1 MDRRAG
7 THPINVLIVDDEPGI
22 LEVSKEYLE
31 SQFGMRVITI
41 QKSVDVLQ
49 ALSAESFDAIVSDYQ
64 MPIMDG
70 LALLKQVRSKDIDI
84 AFILFTGKGRE
95 EVAMEALN
103 NGADFYV
110 QKGGDMRA
118 QYSDLA
124 HKISVAVER
133 YVTRMEVTRT
143 NSLLHCTLESIPDG
157 VVVID
162 KNGKKVIMAN
172 RAEHEILA
180 APEGSII
187 GMSADHLIKRISR
200 DGADHD
206 IATLLRENI
215 IPTDVEM
222 HIFTITTGD
231 RSYEVSTSP
240 YMVDNVIQ
248 GGIWTTT
255 DVTGRMEADRYL
267 KESEQKLRRIVSAA
281 PVCLAVVKDRRYIEI
296 NERLENLLG
305 YDKGELIGNLVR
317 VHYETQGE
325 YERAGR
331 ELYSPGSMKN
341 GVASTKTRWI
351 RKDGTLIDL
360 ILSVSYLNADDKD
373 AGYIAVA
380 TDLTELLRAEGR
392 LQDRLEFESLLAKVS
407 RLFTQIDV
415 VDLNDGIYKALAMM
429 GEQRGADRAYLFEE
443 NGKTRT
449 MSNTVEWTAEGIA
462 STKDDLQNIPVDA
475 FPWWREQLLKHGL
488 IFLPDVDELPAEAER
503 NELRSQNIQ
512 SLVVSAMFNGNT
524 LMGYVGFDYVRRKRP
539 HTEEDLELLRL
550 IGEMFS
556 FAMVRREKEVNIHKE
571 RERLKNL
578 LNCSPLAV
586 LVYDLVG
593 DELVVSFSNEVCK
606 RLLSKDM
613 DALIGKKVRE
623 VLPNLSNDV
632 IASYKKCLEDGQ
644 QRYDERDYEDK
655 DVRGR
660 FQIWTVRLSSERLAV
675 FFQNISDVTLLNEQL
690 TLANKKLT
698 LFGKLTRH
706 DVTNKILAVRANLDL
721 LKMKLDSPA
730 LMRHINAAE
739 KGTSDI
745 AEIMDTLRYYLDI
758 GVDKVGWVDLGE
770 AMDEAIRL
778 LGHDRSASPH
788 IMVSEELKKYEV
800 RSDKLLPI
808 VLFNLLSNS
817 IKHGGKVSEIDL
829 TVERHGDEIRLV
841 IEDDGQG
848 VPEEM
853 RYKLFDFELDGRQGH
868 GLNFIK
874 EALNTSGM
882 NIEYVGTSGCGA
894 RFIIKVPNGQYREKK
909 GTKLAS

>member
-1 MDRRAG
+1 MERRTG
-7 THPINVLIVDDEPGI
+7 TRPLNILIVDDEPGI

-31 SQFGMRVITI
+31 SQYGMRVIAL
-41 QKSVDVLQ
+41 QKSIDVMQ
-49 ALSAESFDAIVSDYQ
+49 VLSEESFDAIVSDYQ

-70 LALLKQVRSKDIDI
+70 LSLLKQVRSKNIDI

-110 QKGGDMRA
+110 QKGGDTKA

-133 YVTRMEVTRT
+133 YVTRKEMTRT

-157 VVVID
+157 VIVID
-162 KNGKKVIMAN
+162 RNGKKVIVAN

-180 APEGSII
+180 APDGSLI
-187 GMSADHLIKRISR
+187 GTDADRLIKLISR
-200 DGADHD
+200 DGTDRE
-206 IATLLRENI
+206 IATMLRENI

-222 HIFTITTGD
+222 HNFTITTKN
-231 RSYEVSTSP
+231 RSFEVSTSP

-281 PVCLAVVKDRRYIEI
+281 PVCLAVVKDRRYVEI

-305 YDKGELIGNLVR
+305 YNKGELIGNHVR
-317 VHYETQGE
+317 VYYETQDE

-331 ELYSPGSMKN
+331 ELYSPGSMKDSM
-341 GVASTKTRWI
+341 ASTKTRWI
-351 RKDGTLIDL
+351 KKDGTLIDL
-360 ILSVSYLNADDKD
+360 LLSVSYLDANDKD

-380 TDLTELLRAEGR
+380 TDLTELMRAEGQ

-443 NGKTRT
+443 NSETRT
-449 MSNTVEWTAEGIA
+449 MSNTVEWTADGIA
-462 STKDDLQNIPVDA
+462 STKAGLQNVPVDK
-475 FPWWREQLLKHGL
+475 FPWWREELLKHGL
-488 IFLPDVDELPAEAER
+488 IFLPDVDELPAEVER
-503 NELRSQNIQ
+503 NDLRSQNIQ
-512 SLVVSAMFNGNT
+512 SLVVSAMFNGNV
-524 LMGYVGFDYVRRKRP
+524 LKGYVGFDYVRRKRP
-539 HTEEDLELLRL
+539 HTKEDLELLRF
-550 IGEMFS
+550 IGEIFS
-556 FAMVRREKEVNIHKE
+556 YAMVRREKEVSIQKE
-571 RERLKNL
+571 RERLRNL
-578 LNCSPLAV
+578 LNSSPIAV
-586 LVYDLVG
+586 IVYDLVG
-593 DELVVSFSNEVCK
+593 DDLVMSFSNEVSK
-606 RLLSKDM
+606 QLLSKDM
-613 DALIGKKVRE
+613 DALVGKPVKE
-623 VLPNLSNDV
+623 VLPNISDDT
-632 IASYKKCLEDGQ
+632 IDSYMKCLRDGLR
-644 QRYDERDYEDK
+644 RYDERDYHDK
-655 DVRGR
+655 DVHAR

-675 FFQNISDVTLLNEQL
+675 FFQNITDVALLNERL

-706 DVTNKILAVRANLDL
+706 DVANKILAVRANLDL
-721 LKMKLDSPA
+721 LKLRLDSPT
-730 LMRHINAAE
+730 LIKYVNGAE
-739 KGTSDI
+739 KGASDI

-758 GVDKVGWVDLGE
+758 GVDKVCWVDLGD
-770 AMDEAIRL
+770 AMDDAIRL
-778 LGHDRSASPH
+778 LGHDRSASPR
-788 IMVSEELKKYEV
+788 IMVSEELMKYEV

-817 IKHGGKVSEIDL
+817 IRHGGKVSRIDL

-853 RYKLFDFELDGRQGH
+853 RFTLFDFELDGRQGH

-882 NIEYVGTSGCGA
+882 NIEYVGDPGHGA

-909 GTKLAS
+909 GTTLAS

>member
-1 MDRRAG
+1 MDRRTG
-7 THPINVLIVDDEPGI
+7 TPPINVLIVDDEPGI

-31 SQFGMRVITI
+31 SQYGMRVTTI

-64 MPIMDG
+64 MPVMDG
-70 LALLKQVRSKDIDI
+70 LVLLKQVRSKDIDI

-133 YVTRMEVTRT
+133 YVTRKEMTRT

-180 APEGSII
+180 TPDGSLI
-187 GMSADHLIKRISR
+187 GMSADQLIKRISR
-200 DGADHD
+200 EGTDHQVGAV
-206 IATLLRENI
+206 LRDSI

-222 HIFTITTGD
+222 HNFTITTGG

-240 YMVDNVIQ
+240 YMVDNIIQ

-255 DVTGRMEADRYL
+255 DVTDRMEADRYL
-267 KESEQKLRRIVSAA
+267 KESEQKMRKIVTAA
-281 PVCLAVVKDRRYIEI
+281 PVCLAVIKDRRYIEI

-305 YDKGELIGNLVR
+305 YTKGELVGSCVK
-317 VHYETQGE
+317 VHYETQDE

-341 GVASTKTRWI
+341 GTASTKTRWKK
-351 RKDGTLIDL
+351 KDGTLIEL
-360 ILSVSYLNADDKD
+360 LLSVSYLDAEDKD

-380 TDLTELLRAEGR
+380 TDLTELMRAEGQ

-443 NGKTRT
+443 NSETRT
-449 MSNTVEWTAEGIA
+449 MSNTVEWTADGIA
-462 STKDDLQNIPVDA
+462 STKDDLQDIPVDA
-475 FPWWREQLLKHGL
+475 FPWWRNELLNHGL

-503 NELRSQNIQ
+503 NELKSQNIQ
-512 SLVVSAMFNGNT
+512 SLVVSAMFNGNV
-524 LMGYVGFDYVRRKRP
+524 LKGYVGFDYVRRKRP
-539 HTEEDLELLRL
+539 HTKEDLELLRF
-550 IGEMFS
+550 IGEIFS
-556 FAMVRREKEVNIHKE
+556 YAMVRREKEVSVRKE
-571 RERLKNL
+571 RERLKNI
-578 LNCSPLAV
+578 LNSSPIAV
-586 LVYDLVG
+586 IVYDLRG
-593 DELVVSFSNEVCK
+593 DDLVMSFSNEVCK
-606 RLLSKDM
+606 QLLSKDM
-613 DALIGKKVRE
+613 DALEGKTVKE
-623 VLPNLSNDV
+623 VLPNISDD
-632 IASYKKCLEDGQ
+632 IIDSYKKCLKDGL
-644 QRYDERDYEDK
+644 RGYDERDYQDK
-655 DVRGR
+655 DVRAR

-675 FFQNISDVTLLNEQL
+675 FFQNITEVALLNERL
-690 TLANKKLT
+690 TLAKKKLT

-706 DVTNKILAVRANLDL
+706 DVANKILAVRANLDL
-721 LKMKLDSPA
+721 LRIRLDSPA
-730 LMRHINAAE
+730 LIKYVNGAE
-739 KGTSDI
+739 KGVSDI

-770 AMDEAIRL
+770 AMDDAIRL
-778 LGHDRSASPH
+778 LGHDRSASPR
-788 IMVSEELKKYEV
+788 IMVSEDLKRYEV
-800 RSDKLLPI
+800 QSDKLLPI

-817 IKHGGKVSEIDL
+817 IRHGGKVSRIDL
-829 TVERHGDEIRLV
+829 TVERHGDDIRLV

-882 NIEYVGTSGCGA
+882 NIEYVDAHGCGA

-909 GTKLAS
+909 GTRLVS